1 MHSSKAKAS
10 AMRFEKPLPAFR
22 DQTILS
28 SIPDLC
34 VSMFRKTSLK
44 ELNWQETA
52 ELVSQVKRRFAAD
65 PAQIARVI
73 GISYEETAKMLDAF

>member
-1 MHSSKAKAS
+1 
-10 AMRFEKPLPAFR
+10 
-22 DQTILS
+22 
-28 SIPDLC
+28 
-34 VSMFRKTSLK
+34 MFRKTSLK

-73 GISYEETAKMLDAF
+73 GITYEETAKMLDAF

>member
-1 MHSSKAKAS
+1 
-10 AMRFEKPLPAFR
+10 MRFEKPLPAFR